1 MFADSVI
8 FDLDGTLWDSCRSVA
23 ESWSRTLAEDH
34 GGLLQLSEADIQGIM
49 GMTAEQI
56 AAKLFTVYGDQ
67 ALEIC
72 LDCLKKECEYISN
85 HGGKLYPGVGQLF
98 QLLSPTVGLYI
109 VSNCQDG
116 YIQCFGRYTGL
127 ERYICDFE
135 CSGVTGLS
143 KGENI
148 RLIARRNFLRSPIYV
163 GDTAMDEESARS
175 AGVPFIHAAYG
186 FGQALAPDAVIHN
199 PLELL
204 DIIEV

>member
-1 MFADSVI
+1 MPPKKRIFKEDILEASISVI
-8 FDLDGTLWDSCRSVA
+8 RKQSASALTVRNIAV
-23 ESWSRTLAEDH
+23 E
-34 GGLLQLSEADIQGIM
+34 LQSSTQPIYSEFQN
-49 GMTAEQI
+49 
-56 AAKLFTVYGDQ
+56 
-67 ALEIC
+67 

>member
-1 MFADSVI
+1 MFSDSII

-23 ESWSRTLAEDH
+23 ESWSLTLAQDH
-34 GGLLQLSEADIQGIM
+34 GGLLKFSESDIKAIM

-56 AAKLFTVYGDQ
+56 APRLFSIYGDR
-67 ALEIC
+67 ALEVC
-72 LDCLKKECEYISN
+72 LHCLSREYDYISL
-85 HGGKLYPGVGQLF
+85 HGGKLYPGVRQLF
-98 QLLSPTVGLYI
+98 QSLSPSMGLYI

-116 YIQCFGRYTGL
+116 YIQCFGQYTGL
-127 ERYICDFE
+127 DRYIRDFE

-143 KGENI
+143 KAENI
-148 RLIARRNFLRSPIYV
+148 RLIARRNSLAAPIYV
-163 GDTAMDEESARS
+163 GDTSMDEESARA

-186 FGQALAPDAVIHN
+186 FGRAMAPDAAIHA

>member
-1 MFADSVI
+1 M
-8 FDLDGTLWDSCRSVA
+8 
-23 ESWSRTLAEDH
+23 
-34 GGLLQLSEADIQGIM
+34 
-49 GMTAEQI
+49 
-56 AAKLFTVYGDQ
+56 
-67 ALEIC
+67 
-72 LDCLKKECEYISN
+72 
-85 HGGKLYPGVGQLF
+85 
-98 QLLSPTVGLYI
+98 GLYI